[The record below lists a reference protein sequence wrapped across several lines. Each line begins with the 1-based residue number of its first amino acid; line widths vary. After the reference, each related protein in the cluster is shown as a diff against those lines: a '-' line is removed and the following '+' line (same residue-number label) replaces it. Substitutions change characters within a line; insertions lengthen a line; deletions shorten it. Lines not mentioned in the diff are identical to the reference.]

1 MKRSKITNL
10 LIVVF
15 LIFSVLIP
23 TNNLS
28 AQELEKKRGYKG
40 NISKEKILSTFING
54 KCVVGHV
61 IKGDDIIEIIKA
73 TDHEIRI
80 SASIIE
86 GGLNFTKLP
95 RKSLSRELREKVKVW
110 DTQEKIAL
118 VFPHDETC
126 HGLAHI
132 VKNRIDIT
140 NSEIRSD
147 SINRFSINAT
157 ATLFFKH
164 NSYRNVVF
172 SGEAVFRAATFSSWA
187 GFQEA
192 TFSGKAD
199 FRAATFGG
207 WADFQEATFGGW
219 ADFLWS
225 TFSFMADFRA
235 ATFSGLAVFHK
246 AAFGGA
252 EFQEAAFSGLADFS
266 LTTFGGYTD
275 FRAATFGGLADFS
288 LTTFNKLANF
298 QAATF
303 SDEAYFRRTSFPDA
317 LDLSSSKFKKYL
329 DFRNAKIRR
338 LNFNS
343 HIRPSILRGRI
354 DFRKSMISEAH
365 FQDIIFENDVDFS
378 DVQFGIPIGTKKDKR
393 LAVIFR
399 FITFQSDAYFIG
411 TKFCGD
417 TAFERVTFKK
427 DSNFTNAIFKVK
439 KSEGKGKFSLSYLN
453 FKNLFIKWDQLP
465 NIKCW
470 VTDSSGRI
478 KSFVEIKE
486 EQKKKAE
493 SGQQRR
499 DEIKDEELEPLSHVF
514 KGLEANFRTINQ
526 LSDANQAYYHRKKA
540 ELKETKKRDDFWL
553 TTQREAEWIFWG
565 IPCGYGTKIYWII
578 GWSALITLL
587 FAVIYSI
594 KGELNRR
601 PHPETKQEFNF
612 KQRIFDLPKEYY
624 SKNSMV
630 VVKNHSARKFIRKFI
645 NALRFSAAI
654 LFKVVYRDTTIS
666 GKILGIYKYI
676 LWLEWVLGY
685 YILIA
690 LVATLWNTMP
700 IFIKSLIT
708 GVF

>member
-1 MKRSKITNL
+1 MKRSKTTNL

-95 RKSLSRELREKVKVW
+95 RKSLSRSRELREKVKVW
-110 DTQEKIAL
+110 NTQEKIAL

-147 SINRFSINAT
+147 CINRFSINAT
-157 ATLFFKH
+157 ATLFVKD

-172 SGEAVFRAATFSSWA
+172 SGEAVFRAATFSS
-187 GFQEA
+187 
-192 TFSGKAD
+192 
-199 FRAATFGG
+199 
-207 WADFQEATFGGW
+207 
-219 ADFLWS
+219 
-225 TFSFMADFRA
+225 
-235 ATFSGLAVFHK
+235 
-246 AAFGGA
+246 
-252 EFQEAAFSGLADFS
+252 
-266 LTTFGGYTD
+266 
-275 FRAATFGGLADFS
+275 LADFS

-303 SDEAYFRRTSFPDA
+303 SGEAYFRRTSFPDA
-317 LDLSSSKFKKYL
+317 LDLRSSKFKKYL

-343 HIRPSILRGRI
+343 HIRPTILRGRI

-417 TAFERVTFKK
+417 TAFESVTFKK
-427 DSNFTNAIFKVK
+427 DSNFTNAIFKDK

-499 DEIKDEELEPLSHVF
+499 DEIKDEEMEPLSHVF

-578 GWSALITLL
+578 GWSALIILL

-594 KGELNRR
+594 KGELNRQ
-601 PHPETKQEFNF
+601 PHQETKKEFNF
-612 KQRIFDLPKEYY
+612 KLRLLDSPKEYC

-630 VVKNHSARKFIRKFI
+630 EVKNHSARNFI
-645 NALRFSAAI
+645 NALRFSAVI
-654 LFKVVYRDTTIS
+654 LFKVGYRDTTIS
-666 GKILGIYKYI
+666 GKILGIDYKYI

-685 YILIA
+685 YIFIA
-690 LVATLWNTMP
+690 LVVTLWNTMP
-700 IFIKSLIT
+700 IFIRSLIT
-708 GVF
+708 GLF